1 MAVGAGSVEGL
12 DLNSRPL
19 GADLAGKRVFLT
31 GHTGFKGSWMTA
43 LLKRL
48 GCDVYGYAL
57 SPKGE
62 PNLFELASL
71 RELLAGET
79 IADIRDSSQLAESL
93 RIAQPALVI
102 HMAAQAF
109 VRRSYAEP
117 VDTWGVNVM
126 GTVNLLEAARTVPG
140 IAGVVV
146 VTTDKC
152 YENRGWEWGYREND
166 PLGGHDPYSASKAA
180 AELVAQSYRRSF
192 FPSGET
198 LVATARAGNVIGGGD
213 WSEDR
218 LVADAAKAAAG
229 AYTLSVRNPGATR
242 PWQHVLD
249 CLGGYL
255 TLASALLA
263 RDETAA
269 TAFNFGPGIGDNVSV
284 SDFLTRLQPHWPELN
299 WAVDAEAPRSALHE
313 ASYLYL
319 DSARARKQLLWRPV
333 WSLDKA
339 LAMTATWYR
348 GVQSD
353 ASCAESMLNNQIEEF
368 VS

>member
-1 MAVGAGSVEGL
+1 MEGL
-12 DLNSRPL
+12 DLTPGLSF
-19 GADLAGKRVFLT
+19 ASLAGKRVFLT

-48 GCDVYGYAL
+48 GCEVYGYAL
-57 SPKGE
+57 PPE
-62 PNLFELASL
+62 AQPNLFELASA
-71 RELLAGET
+71 RKLLFGET
-79 IADIRDSSQLAESL
+79 LADIRDAASVAEAIHKA
-93 RIAQPALVI
+93 RPDVVI

-126 GTVNLLEAARTVPG
+126 GTVNVLEAARSVPE

-180 AELVAQSYRRSF
+180 AELVVQSYRRSF
-192 FPSGET
+192 FSSDGT
-198 LVATARAGNVIGGGD
+198 LLASARAGNVIGGGD

-218 LVADAAKAAAG
+218 LVADAARAAATG
-229 AYTLSVRNPGATR
+229 TMLSVRNPEATR

-249 CLGGYL
+249 CVGGYL
-255 TLASALLA
+255 TLASALLD
-263 RDETAA
+263 RDASAA
-269 TAFNFGPGIGDNVSV
+269 TAFNFGPDIGDNVSV
-284 SDFLTRLQPHWPELN
+284 GDILTGLQAHWPELK
-299 WAVDAEAPRSALHE
+299 WAVDADAAKSAPHE

-319 DSARARKQLLWRPV
+319 DSGRARQQLQWRPV
-333 WSLDKA
+333 WSLDRA
-339 LAMTATWYR
+339 LALTAAWYR
-348 GVQSD
+348 SVQSD
-353 ASCAESMLNNQIEEF
+353 ASRAVPLMNSQIEEYLA
-368 VS
+368 